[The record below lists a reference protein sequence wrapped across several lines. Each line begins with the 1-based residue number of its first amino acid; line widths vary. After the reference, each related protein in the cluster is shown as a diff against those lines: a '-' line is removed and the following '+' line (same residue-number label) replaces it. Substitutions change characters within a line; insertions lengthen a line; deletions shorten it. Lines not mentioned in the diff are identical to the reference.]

1 MARDPFEDRDLKDT
15 FMRWWLTDHD
25 AGLIV
30 GRVILGAHHEG
41 CRVQTSYVGCT
52 PTGLVAMAFELLMAA
67 DEAFRA
73 SDEDTATARARIAVA
88 RAALGFTTTPTASGA
103 QL

>member
-1 MARDPFEDRDLKDT
+1 MARDIFEARDVKET
-15 FMRWWLTDHD
+15 FMRWFLTDHD

-30 GRVILGAHHEG
+30 GRVIIGAHHEG
-41 CRVQTSYVGCT
+41 CRVQTNHVGCS

-73 SDEDTATARARIAVA
+73 SDEDTAVATARIGVA
-88 RAALGFTTTPTASGA
+88 LAALGFTTTPTASGA
-103 QL
+103 RS